1 MALAQATK
9 SRETTY
15 TINDAM
21 DVLLSKLDE
30 AIDDMENGRV
40 QTVEEA
46 WAEIA
51 AVEGGRME
59 NKKYKVVIAQSGKLD
74 VKEKKKYILQQF
86 KYREYAEN
94 FSKKIKKAVLAL
106 DTLPT
111 GYNTTGFRYRGY
123 DIYMKPCESY
133 LLFYTVDEA
142 VKTVTVLRVM
152 QDGMDWQYII
162 NRWLRENA

>member
-46 WAEIA
+46 CAEID
-51 AVEGGRME
+51 AV
-59 NKKYKVVIAQSGKLD
+59 
-74 VKEKKKYILQQF
+74 
-86 KYREYAEN
+86 
-94 FSKKIKKAVLAL
+94 
-106 DTLPT
+106 
-111 GYNTTGFRYRGY
+111 
-123 DIYMKPCESY
+123 
-133 LLFYTVDEA
+133 
-142 VKTVTVLRVM
+142 
-152 QDGMDWQYII
+152 
-162 NRWLRENA
+162 